1 MEYEVRTVT
10 SQDERTGAM
19 ALRQLVFVG
28 EQGVPAELE
37 HDEHDA
43 AAVHAVAVAGGEVV
57 ATGRLVPE
65 PPKRGRIGRMAVAQE
80 LRRRGL
86 GSRVL
91 EHLEEEARRLK
102 MVEVT
107 LHAQLYVERFYTQ
120 RGYIP
125 RGEPFTEAGI
135 RHVTMAKR
143 L

>member
-1 MEYEVRTVT
+1 MECEVRTVT
-10 SQDERTGAM
+10 SQDEWAAAM
-19 ALRQLVFVG
+19 ALRHLVFVG
-28 EQGVPAELE
+28 EQRVPSELE

-43 AAVHAVAVAGGEVV
+43 AAVHVIAVSEGEVV

-65 PPKRGRIGRMAVAQE
+65 PPERGRIGRMAVAQE

-86 GSRVL
+86 GGRVL
-91 EHLEEEARRLK
+91 EHLEQEARRLK

-120 RGYIP
+120 RGYISQ
-125 RGEPFTEAGI
+125 GEAFMEAGI